1 MKDKSKVLKMYGYH
15 YMFKSQNAKRALMF
29 ILRFKHEKKE
39 PPTNVSD
46 SVFYLN
52 LPVFQ
57 IMSLEGAFFRSYKL
71 HRS

>member
-1 MKDKSKVLKMYGYH
+1 MDIINVQKPKRKARLNVHLFVLNTK
-15 YMFKSQNAKRALMF
+15 
-29 ILRFKHEKKE
+29 KKE
-39 PPTNVSD
+39 PLTNVSD

-57 IMSLEGAFFRSYKL
+57 IMSLEDAFFRSYKL

>member
-1 MKDKSKVLKMYGYH
+1 MDIINVQKP
-15 YMFKSQNAKRALMF
+15 KREARLNVHFFALNT
-29 ILRFKHEKKE
+29 KKKE

-46 SVFYLN
+46 SVFYLK

>member
-1 MKDKSKVLKMYGYH
+1 MDIINVQKP
-15 YMFKSQNAKRALMF
+15 KREARLNVHLF
-29 ILRFKHEKKE
+29 VSNTKKKE

-46 SVFYLN
+46 SIFYLN